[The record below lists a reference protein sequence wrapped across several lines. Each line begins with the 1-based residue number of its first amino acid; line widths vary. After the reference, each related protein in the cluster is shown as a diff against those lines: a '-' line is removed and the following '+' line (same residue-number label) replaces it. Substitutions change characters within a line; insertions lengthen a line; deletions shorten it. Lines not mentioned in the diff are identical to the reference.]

1 MSKLVLGK
9 GLGALIPTED
19 PNATTAVVETENG
32 AYRMLALEQIQPNRM
47 QPRHEFDQEKLNEL
61 AESLRANGM
70 MQPLVVKPFNNGFML
85 IAGERRFRAAKIAGL
100 THVPVIINEVEDD
113 SRMLELALVENIQ
126 REDLNPLELAA
137 AYRKLIDQ
145 CGLTQQDL
153 ATRVNK
159 SRTAVTNTLRLLTL
173 PSSIQEMVRR
183 GELTEGHARAILG
196 LSSENE
202 MIDTARRIIDGG
214 MSVRETEQVTTRTK
228 KRRLVPKR
236 KLPAISEIESYLKQT
251 LGTSVKITPG
261 LKRGRIE
268 IEYYGDDDLERLLEL
283 FRKITA

>member
-19 PNATTAVVETENG
+19 PSAATPTSAG
-32 AYRMLALEQIQPNRM
+32 SYRMVALDQIQPNPM
-47 QPRHEFDQEKLNEL
+47 QPRHEFDTERLTEL
-61 AESLRANGM
+61 SDSLKTNGM
-70 MQPLVVKPFNNGFML
+70 MQPLVVKQNGNGFIL

-100 THVPVIINEVEDD
+100 TQVPVIINDVDD
-113 SRMLELALVENIQ
+113 DVRMLELALVENIQ
-126 REDLNPLELAA
+126 REDLNPLELAV
-137 AYRKLIDQ
+137 AYRRLIEQ

-153 ATRVNK
+153 STRVNK

-173 PSSIQEMVRR
+173 PASVQEMVRR
-183 GELTEGHARAILG
+183 GELTEGHARAILS
-196 LSSENE
+196 LASENE
-202 MIDTARRIIDGG
+202 MIATARRIIEGG
-214 MSVRETEQVTTRTK
+214 MSVRATEEVATRIK

-236 KLPAISEIESYLKQT
+236 KIPAISEIETYLKHV

-268 IEYYGDDDLERLLEL
+268 IEYYGDDDLERLVEL
-283 FRKITA
+283 FRTMTA

>member
-1 MSKLVLGK
+1 MSKQALGR
-9 GLGALIPTED
+9 GLGALIPNQQESD
-19 PNATTAVVETENG
+19 SEERR
-32 AYRMLALEQIQPNRM
+32 YRMVPINDIKPNPM
-47 QPRHEFDQEKLNEL
+47 QPRREFDLEKLHEL
-61 AESLRANGM
+61 AASLKTDGM
-70 MQPLVVKPFNNGFML
+70 MQPLVLKKNSSGYAI
-85 IAGERRFRAAKIAGL
+85 IAGERRYRAARLAGFDR
-100 THVPVIINEVEDD
+100 VPAIVMDTVDD
-113 SRMLELALVENIQ
+113 TRMLELALIENIQ
-126 REDLNPLELAA
+126 REDLNPLELAS

-173 PSSIQEMVRR
+173 PSSIQEMVRH
-183 GELTEGHARAILG
+183 GQLTEGHARAILG

-236 KLPAISEIESYLKQT
+236 KIPAISEIESYLKQT

>member
-19 PNATTAVVETENG
+19 PGASSVAQAQES
-32 AYRMLALEQIQPNRM
+32 AYRNLALDQIQPNTM
-47 QPRHEFDQEKLNEL
+47 QPRHEFDQEKLQEL
-61 AESLRANGM
+61 AESLRVNGM
-70 MQPLVVKPFNNGFML
+70 MQPLVVKPYNNGFML

-100 THVPVIINEVEDD
+100 TQVPVIINEVDD
-113 SRMLELALVENIQ
+113 DVRMLELALVENIQ

-153 ATRVNK
+153 ASRVNK

-173 PSSIQEMVRR
+173 PSSIQEMVRH
-183 GELTEGHARAILG
+183 GQLTEGHARAILG
-196 LSSENE
+196 MASEDEMLS
-202 MIDTARRIIDGG
+202 TARRIIDGG
-214 MSVRETEQVTTRTK
+214 MSVREAEQVTTRTK

-236 KLPAISEIESYLKQT
+236 KLPAISEIETYLKQV
-251 LGTSVKITPG
+251 LGTSVKIAPG

-283 FRKITA
+283 FRKISA

>member
-19 PNATTAVVETENG
+19 PSAAETSADSG
-32 AYRMLALEQIQPNRM
+32 SYRMLALEQIQPNTM

-61 AESLRANGM
+61 AESLRVNGM
-70 MQPLVVKPFNNGFML
+70 MQPLVVKQHANGFML

-100 THVPVIINEVEDD
+100 THVPVIINDVDD
-113 SRMLELALVENIQ
+113 DTRMLELALVENIQ
-126 REDLNPLELAA
+126 REDLNPLELAV
-137 AYRKLIDQ
+137 AYRRLIEQ

-153 ATRVNK
+153 STRVNK

-173 PSSIQEMVRR
+173 PASVQDMVRR
-183 GELTEGHARAILG
+183 GELTEGHARAILS
-196 LSSENE
+196 LASENE
-202 MIDTARRIIDGG
+202 MIATARRIIEGG
-214 MSVRETEQVTTRTK
+214 MSVRATEEVATRIK

-236 KLPAISEIESYLKQT
+236 KIPAISEIETYLKHV

-268 IEYYGDDDLERLLEL
+268 IEYYGDDDLERLVEL
-283 FRKITA
+283 FRTITA

>member
-19 PNATTAVVETENG
+19 PSATTATENSN
-32 AYRMLALEQIQPNRM
+32 YRLLALDQIQPNTM
-47 QPRHEFDQEKLNEL
+47 QPRHEFDQEKLAEL
-61 AESLRANGM
+61 ADSLRVNGM
-70 MQPLVVKPFNNGFML
+70 MQPLVVKPHGERFML

-100 THVPVIINEVEDD
+100 TEVPVIINDVNGDAQ
-113 SRMLELALVENIQ
+113 MLELALVENIQ

-137 AYRKLIDQ
+137 AYRKLIEQ

-153 ATRVNK
+153 SVRVNK

-173 PSSIQEMVRR
+173 PSSIQDMVRR

-196 LSSENE
+196 LSSEDE
-202 MIDTARRIIDGG
+202 MLTTARRIIDGG
-214 MSVRETEQVTTRTK
+214 LSVRATEEATTRTK

-236 KLPAISEIESYLKQT
+236 KLPAINEIESYLKQV
-251 LGTSVKITPG
+251 LGTSVKISPG

>member
-9 GLGALIPTED
+9 GLGALIPTQD
-19 PNATTAVVETENG
+19 PAAIPTGAEN
-32 AYRMLALEQIQPNRM
+32 YRMLSLEQIQPNPM
-47 QPRHEFDQEKLNEL
+47 QPRHEFDTERLAEL
-61 AESLRANGM
+61 ADSLKQNG
-70 MQPLVVKPFNNGFML
+70 NGYLL
-85 IAGERRFRAAKIAGL
+85 IAGERRFRAAKLAGL
-100 THVPVIINEVEDD
+100 TQVPVIINDVEDD
-113 SRMLELALVENIQ
+113 ARMLELALVENIQ
-126 REDLNPLELAA
+126 REDLNPLELAT
-137 AYRKLIDQ
+137 AYRRLIEQ

-153 ATRVNK
+153 STRVNK

-173 PSSIQEMVRR
+173 PASVQAMVRR
-183 GELTEGHARAILG
+183 GELTEGHARAILS

-202 MIDTARRIIDGG
+202 MIATAQRIIESG
-214 MSVRETEQVTTRTK
+214 MSVRATEEVATRIK

-236 KLPAISEIESYLKQT
+236 KLPAISEIESYLKQV

-283 FRKITA
+283 FRKMTA

>member
-19 PNATTAVVETENG
+19 PSAATTASAG
-32 AYRMLALEQIQPNRM
+32 SYRMVALDQIQPNPM
-47 QPRHEFDQEKLNEL
+47 QPRHEFDTERLTEL
-61 AESLRANGM
+61 ADSLKTNGM
-70 MQPLVVKPFNNGFML
+70 MQPLVVKQNGSGFIL

-100 THVPVIINEVEDD
+100 TQVPVIINDVDD
-113 SRMLELALVENIQ
+113 DVRMLELALVENIQ
-126 REDLNPLELAA
+126 REDLNPLELAV
-137 AYRKLIDQ
+137 AYRRLIEQ

-153 ATRVNK
+153 STRVNK

-173 PSSIQEMVRR
+173 PASVQDMVRR
-183 GELTEGHARAILG
+183 GELTEGHARAILS
-196 LSSENE
+196 LASENE
-202 MIDTARRIIDGG
+202 MIATARRIIEGG
-214 MSVRETEQVTTRTK
+214 MSVRATEEVATRIK

-236 KLPAISEIESYLKQT
+236 KIPAISEIETYLKHV

-268 IEYYGDDDLERLLEL
+268 IEYYGDDDLERLVEL
-283 FRKITA
+283 FRTMTA